1 MHIIVILIF
10 IFVLFPL
17 SLILISNFLFFFW
30 QLMKIVFYV
39 LVLMF
44 FVYFIPSLMLDIF
57 NVDFNDEVFHV
68 VTFLISVFFAI
79 LIFIKRDSE
88 KVSKFLRSLD

>member
-1 MHIIVILIF
+1 MCEGFKFEGALMHIIVILIF

-30 QLMKIVFYV
+30 QLMKIFFYM

-44 FVYFIPSLMLDIF
+44 FIYFIPSLMLDIF
-57 NVDFNDEVFHV
+57 NVDFNDEIFNIVAFV
-68 VTFLISVFFAI
+68 ISVFFAI
-79 LIFIKRDSE
+79 LIF
-88 KVSKFLRSLD
+88 VYLT